1 MKGRDPRMP
10 AGQVSVTAGSDRRS
24 MTCREAILLALRQ
37 AARPLTATEV
47 ADVINAG
54 ALYAR
59 ADGQPV
65 PSYQVYATAYQRE
78 DLFEI
83 AQGRIRIVS
92 GREAEPPPAAV
103 AQPKPQRLIIGIAGE
118 HFVAGELSKL
128 GWIVALTCKGAASV
142 DMLAKLHGHE
152 RTLALKVKT
161 RTSAY
166 QYAWR
171 VGAPADPNDCDFYVF
186 VDLQDE
192 GKRPLY
198 FVVPTTEVVLL
209 WRSQQIR
216 TEDVGRFAD
225 DWNRLYMAAESRRA
239 QP

>member
-1 MKGRDPRMP
+1 M
-10 AGQVSVTAGSDRRS
+10 
-24 MTCREAILLALRQ
+24 
-37 AARPLTATEV
+37 
-47 ADVINAG
+47 
-54 ALYAR
+54 
-59 ADGQPV
+59 
-65 PSYQVYATAYQRE
+65 
-78 DLFEI
+78 
-83 AQGRIRIVS
+83 
-92 GREAEPPPAAV
+92 
-103 AQPKPQRLIIGIAGE
+103 
-118 HFVAGELSKL
+118 
-128 GWIVALTCKGAASV
+128 
-142 DMLAKLHGHE
+142 
-152 RTLALKVKT
+152 KT